1 MKVEGKNAVMELL
14 NSTLNVDK
22 ILIQDGMGNT
32 NKIFQIARD
41 KHLKVQFVPK
51 AQLDKQSETG
61 NHQGVIA
68 FATDFKYSELEDI
81 LNISKNNGTDPF
93 ILLLDGIEDPHNFGS
108 IIRTAECVGA
118 DGIVIAK
125 NRACPV
131 TETVIKVSTGACFNV
146 PIAQVVNLND
156 CIRDLK
162 ERNIFIYALEADG
175 HSIYQTNLKGAIALV
190 IGSEGSGVSALTRKL
205 SDDVISLPMYGK
217 INSLNASVAAGISLY
232 EAKKQRI

>member
-232 EAKKQRI
+232 EAKKQ